1 MSFFILFRFFYIIL
15 LIDFASSAIPT
26 PNQQLKNTTAS
37 QIPTYNIGIIFPNA
51 TAVKQADPSLGDMIV
66 TNELAIQLANEA
78 IKKSNIL
85 PGTFYIKLSLRK
97 SFAYMY
103 IIDVQLNFTR
113 YYSDG
118 SNPGKTAWVAVNM
131 VENGVE

>member
-1 MSFFILFRFFYIIL
+1 MSFFILFKFFYIIF

-51 TAVKQADPSLGDMIV
+51 TDVKTDDPSLGDMI
-66 TNELAIQLANEA
+66 TTSELAIQLANEA
-78 IKKSNIL
+78 IRKSNIL
-85 PGTFYIKLSLRK
+85 PGTFYINLSQCNSL
-97 SFAYMY
+97 AYMY
-103 IIDVQLNFTR
+103 NIDVQLNFTR